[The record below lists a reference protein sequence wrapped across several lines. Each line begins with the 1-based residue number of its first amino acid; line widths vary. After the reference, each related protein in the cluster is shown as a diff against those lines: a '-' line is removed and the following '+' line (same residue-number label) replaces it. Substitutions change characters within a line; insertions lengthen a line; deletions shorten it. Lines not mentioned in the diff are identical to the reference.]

1 MSWSSFLAIIVMNLV
16 GAASPGPDVILV
28 TRYATKS
35 RRHAIAAAAGIQV
48 GVLMWCTLTVFG
60 AAALLSTFP
69 SVLGFVQAIGGA
81 FLVWMGWKTMRAG
94 LQERRNPPQ
103 SLDDAV
109 QRLGRMRQAFRL
121 GLATNLSNP
130 KIVLFL
136 AAMIAPLLPAHP
148 SPGLSVALVLSLSLS
163 SFLLFVALSC
173 VISTN
178 AVRRKLLAAGP
189 WIDIAAGAFFLV
201 AGVLLAVNGLREILF
216 P

>member
-16 GAASPGPDVILV
+16 GAASPGPDIILV

-81 FLVWMGWKTMRAG
+81 FLVWIGWKTMRSG
-94 LQERRNPPQ
+94 LEERRNPPQ

-130 KIVLFL
+130 KALVFFGAVFAQFL
-136 AAMIAPLLPAHP
+136 
-148 SPGLSVALVLSLSLS
+148 SPGMSALWTVAVGL
-163 SFLLFVALSC
+163 
-173 VISTN
+173 I
-178 AVRRKLLAAGP
+178 LLAISFAWFGGFSLVVRTAAR
-189 WIDIAAGAFFLV
+189 WLARHGNWLDIV
-201 AGVLLAVNGLREILF
+201 AGMIFTIFGLVMLVEGVMGLVN
-216 P
+216 